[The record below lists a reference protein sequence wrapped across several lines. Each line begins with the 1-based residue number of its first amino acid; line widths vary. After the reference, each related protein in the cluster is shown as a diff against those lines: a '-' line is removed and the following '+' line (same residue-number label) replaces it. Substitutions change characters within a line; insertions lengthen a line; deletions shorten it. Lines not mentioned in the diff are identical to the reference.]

1 MKNHIA
7 LAIALALGSTF
18 AIAGDKHKSDSTSA
32 TSSEAT
38 KEGADKAG
46 AAADAGATSAGGG
59 KMMQWDKVD
68 ANKDG
73 YVSKEEAKD
82 GKIAADFASIDTNAD
97 GRLSKDEFAALQAGS
112 GAAGPAGPASDKK
125 MQKQ

>member
-18 AIAGDKHKSDSTSA
+18 AIAGDKHKSDTTSA
-32 TSSEAT
+32 PAT
-38 KEGADKAG
+38 GATANAG
-46 AAADAGATSAGGG
+46 AASAGGQM
-59 KMMQWDKVD
+59 KQWDQLD

-73 YVSKEEAKD
+73 YVSKDEAKD

-112 GAAGPAGPASDKK
+112 GTAGPAGPASDDKMKK
-125 MQKQ
+125 Q